1 MTRIRLITL
10 EVLTAVALL
19 VAPAGAQ
26 TGTLG
31 GVVID
36 ARTASP
42 LVGATVVLDGS
53 DRRAL
58 SNVDGRYRIAD
69 LPPGE
74 YQVSVNYT
82 GFATETSS
90 VTVSEGNNTADFEL
104 EIDPIMM
111 DEIVV
116 TGQQIERQAR
126 ELAYSVS
133 TVRGEELVQARETN
147 LVTALAGRA
156 AGVDILTQSGNVGA
170 SSRIVIRGV
179 SSLSGNNQ
187 PLFVVDGVPISNSNI
202 VAGTSQSRLT
212 GAIDVGNRA
221 SDLSADAI
229 ESVTVLKGGAA
240 AALYGQRAKNGVILI
255 TTKRGASVQGQ
266 TITASSSLRVSS
278 PLVLPDFQNEY
289 AQGDAGAYSPTDL
302 DGWGPRIAGQEAEDI
317 RGETITLQPFPD
329 NVRDIYE
336 DALLSISNVSL
347 SSGTEN
353 GDFRLGVTRQDED
366 GIVPNSNQVRTSI
379 NLNSGYTVTPT
390 VSARLSGFYV
400 KTESQGRAVAGAND
414 PNVFTSSVNTL
425 PRTFDSAVL
434 RNFKDASGAQIPISN
449 FDNNPFWIANENV
462 FSQDIER
469 ISGNGSVDFTPFD
482 WLNLTGRI
490 GLDSYT
496 ENRRNVNAVGTIG
509 RDDGLFSQDVIERR
523 ELTIDLL
530 SEARTQLN
538 EDFNL
543 RGVVGFNANEIQQT
557 IQRAGG
563 VGLSV
568 PGLYNFANAN
578 STTSNN
584 SFSERHLFGV
594 FADATLGFRDYLF
607 LNLTGR
613 NDWSSTL
620 PRSNRS
626 FFYPSTNLSFVF
638 TDAFNLPDRI
648 LTFGKLRLNFA
659 QVGSDEDPYQLAFV
673 FNPVDDIFGQY
684 GTGNTFPYGGRV
696 GFNADNTIP
705 PQDLK
710 PQNQTTFEVGGE
722 LQFFDGRLGVDFTYY
737 DQQTDDQIL
746 SIPIPESTGFGSRR
760 TNIGTVE
767 NKGVEVTLNLNPIR
781 TRSFNWEALVN
792 FDRNRNKVVSLAP
805 DVDELIIQ
813 SAFNSLQVKAVPG
826 QSFGIY
832 GPGFL
837 RDSVSGLPIIDPNT
851 GLRQEG
857 PIVRLGDID
866 PDFRMSLYNQFTYG
880 RASLGFLVTWRQ
892 GGNIFS
898 QTVGQLRRSG
908 LAEETAVNREASFI
922 DEGVIRNGD
931 GTMRPNDVPVQNM
944 QAFWQRYAS
953 AGIHEGN
960 VFDATNVRLREVRLD
975 FSVPRDWL
983 GNTFIGGL
991 TVGVEAR
998 NLFLLYK
1005 EVPHIDP
1012 ETGLFGSASDG
1023 QGIEWNVLPTTRSF
1037 GVNLQV
1043 QF

>member
-1 MTRIRLITL
+1 MTRIRLMAL
-10 EVLTAVALL
+10 QALTAVALL

-42 LVGATVVLDGS
+42 LAGAMILLDGS
-53 DRRAL
+53 DRQAL
-58 SNVDGRYRIAD
+58 ANVDGRYRIAD
-69 LPPGE
+69 LSPGE
-74 YQVSVNYT
+74 YQVSVTYVGYSADT
-82 GFATETSS
+82 RS
-90 VTVSEGNNTADFEL
+90 VAVSAGDNTADFQL
-104 EIDPIMM
+104 EVDPIMM
-111 DEIVV
+111 DAIVV

-126 ELAYSVS
+126 ELGYSVS
-133 TVRGEELVQARETN
+133 TVRGDELVQARETN

-156 AGVDILTQSGNVGA
+156 AGVNVLTQSGNVGA

-202 VAGTSQSRLT
+202 VDGTSQSRLT

-221 SDLSADAI
+221 SDLNADAI

-329 NVRDIYE
+329 NVSDIYE
-336 DALLSISNVSL
+336 DALLSITNVSL
-347 SSGTEN
+347 SSGNED

-366 GIVPNSNQVRTSI
+366 GIVPTSNQVRTSI
-379 NLNSGYTVTPT
+379 NLNSGYTLTPT

-400 KTESQGRAVAGAND
+400 KTESQGRAVAGGND

-425 PRTFDSAVL
+425 PRTFDSDVL
-434 RNFKDASGAQIPISN
+434 RNFKDASGTQIAISN
-449 FDNNPFWIANENV
+449 FANNPFWIANENV
-462 FSQDIER
+462 FSQDVER
-469 ISGNGSVDFTPFD
+469 ISGNGSVDFTPID

-490 GLDSYT
+490 GLDSYM

-509 RDDGLFSQDVIERR
+509 RDDGLFTQDVIERR

-530 SEARTQLN
+530 SEAHTQLN
-538 EDFNL
+538 EDFDL
-543 RGVVGFNANEIQQT
+543 RGVVGFNANEIEQT

-563 VGLSV
+563 DGLSV

-578 STTSNN
+578 NTTSAN

-673 FNPVDDIFGQY
+673 FNPVDNIFGQY
-684 GTGNTFPYGGRV
+684 GTGNTFPYGDQV
-696 GFNADNTIP
+696 GFNAANTIP

-746 SIPIPESTGFGSRR
+746 AIPIPESTGFGSRR
-760 TNIGTVE
+760 TNVGKVE

-805 DVDELIIQ
+805 DVDELIIA

-826 QSFGIY
+826 QSFGLY

-857 PIVRLGDID
+857 PIVRIGDID
-866 PDFRMSLYNQFTYG
+866 PDFRMSLHNQFTYG

-892 GGNIFS
+892 GGDIFS
-898 QTVGQLRRSG
+898 QTVGQLRRTG
-908 LAEETAVNREASFI
+908 LAEETAVNRDGSFI
-922 DEGVIRNGD
+922 DEGVILNGD
-931 GTMRPNDVPVQNM
+931 GTTRPNDVPVQNM
-944 QAFWQRYAS
+944 QAFWERYANAS
-953 AGIHEGN
+953 IHEGN